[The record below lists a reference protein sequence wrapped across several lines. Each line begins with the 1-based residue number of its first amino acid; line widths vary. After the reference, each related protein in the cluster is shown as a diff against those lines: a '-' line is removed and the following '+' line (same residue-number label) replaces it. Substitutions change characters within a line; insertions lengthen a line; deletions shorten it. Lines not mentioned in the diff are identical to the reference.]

1 MEGQPELP
9 KQIEIRKVGGSFEV
23 HWDYQKTQ
31 NTLAQRTRCERLDGY
46 IDGFIDGTLVAL
58 EIPASNVHRACSSK
72 GSVVG
77 IQSRSAAKLGKAI
90 SEIFHPL
97 VTAEQKK
104 FRVSARLR
112 YLKARAA
119 HLESMGLFEEVHT

>member
-1 MEGQPELP
+1 MQAQPELP

-23 HWDYQKTQ
+23 HWDYQKPP
-31 NTLAQRTRCERLDGY
+31 NTLVQRTQCERLDGY
-46 IDGFIDGTLVAL
+46 IDGFIDGAFVAL
-58 EIPASNVHRACSSK
+58 EIPAADIHRACSSK

-77 IQSRSAAKLGKAI
+77 IQSRTAVKLAKALAD
-90 SEIFHPL
+90 IFHPL

-112 YLKARAA
+112 YLKSRSA
-119 HLESMGLFEEVHT
+119 HLDSKGTCEGGRT